1 MKCHFKGNIFNG
13 NMFLYCTLHV
23 YSVLQY
29 LSQMC
34 RAELEIAMNGAYSLV
49 FFQMAKKIE
58 HAKKYS

>member
-1 MKCHFKGNIFNG
+1 
-13 NMFLYCTLHV
+13 MFLYCTLHV